1 MQLLLFT
8 RASGN
13 ELSDKWLFRHWR
25 VSSSSTKPRLQIAIR
40 KILAFLLP
48 IIAITADLCAQLP
61 IDNGFTTRAQPVDW
75 LIKPIPQKA
84 DIYLSQDRKQIVLFN
99 GLVRRAFVLS
109 PTVACVDFRNLSNDQ
124 QLLRAVKPE
133 AKITVNGR
141 EYLIGGLSGQTENGY
156 LLPEWI
162 SKMKVLSEDFQYINY
177 TVEALTPYIQW
188 KSKTWTSNNQQP
200 TGKVLVFHYA
210 GRSPAVLG
218 IGVSI
223 RYELYDGL
231 PLIVKSLVVSNGRDT
246 SIKIDKVVNEVVGLV
261 EEESAVEGNER
272 TMRKQHGIYVE
283 TNFAYNNSMRYELSD
298 QTTHWLQDTAYT
310 SQVNYALRTPVQLEV
325 YPEHAPGVTIKN
337 GESFHSVRTA
347 ELLID
352 TYDRE
357 RRGLMIRRMYRTL
370 APWTTQNPIFMHLVS
385 KKDDEVR
392 TAIDQCAA
400 TGYEALILSF
410 GSHCQMEDT
419 SALNVAHWKQ
429 LADYAHSK
437 GVQIGSYALFS
448 SRRISDSDDVID
460 PATGKP
466 GGAYFGGHA
475 PCFGSKWGLAFR
487 DKIKYFITNTGFDIW
502 ENDGP
507 YVGDLCA
514 STTHPGHEGLDD
526 SRWKQMEIQKE
537 LYRWCNEHGVYI
549 NAPDWYHLDG
559 THKSALGYREV
570 NFSLPREQQMI
581 LNRQNIFDGT
591 WEKSSSMSWGFV
603 PLTRYQ
609 GGGPEAVLEP
619 LHEHL
624 NAYRQLM
631 MQYYGSGVQACY
643 RGPRLYDTDETRRVV
658 SETIAWYKKHRDI
671 LNADLIHLRRADGR
685 DWDGWLMASTT
696 SNERGLIMLF
706 NPLKE
711 RITRRVRVPLYYA
724 GLSDSAEITAP
735 DGRKQTL
742 KLNRAFEIDL
752 DVTIA
757 PESYWWGVI
766 GSNSR

>member
-1 MQLLLFT
+1 M
-8 RASGN
+8 SIN
-13 ELSDKWLFRHWR
+13 
-25 VSSSSTKPRLQIAIR
+25 
-40 KILAFLLP
+40 KILALLFVLVST
-48 IIAITADLCAQLP
+48 IAPRLRAQLP
-61 IDNGFTTRAQPVDW
+61 IDNGLTTRPQPTDW
-75 LIKPIPQKA
+75 LVNPVAQKA
-84 DIYLSQDRKQIVLFN
+84 EVYLSSDSKQIILYN
-99 GLVRRAFVLS
+99 GLVRRAFVIS
-109 PTVACVDFRNLSNDQ
+109 PAVACFDFRNLSSGQ

-133 AKITVNGR
+133 AKITLDGKQ
-141 EYLIGGLSGQTENGY
+141 YFIGGLKGQPENGY
-156 LLPEWI
+156 LLPEWM
-162 SKMKVLSEDFQYINY
+162 SKMEPLSADFQYVNY
-177 TVEALTPYIQW
+177 SVDVLKPYIQW
-188 KSKTWTSNNQQP
+188 KSKTWSSNKHQP
-200 TGKVLVFHYA
+200 TGKVLTFHYE
-210 GRSPAVLG
+210 GKSSAVQ
-218 IGVSI
+218 GVHVAI
-223 RYELYDGL
+223 QYELYDAL
-231 PLIVKSLVVSNGRDT
+231 PLIIKSLRLTNSRDAGV
-246 SIKIDKVVNEVVGLV
+246 KINEVVNEVLGLV

-298 QTTHWLQDTAYT
+298 QFTQWLQDTTYT
-310 SQVNYALRTPVQLEV
+310 SQVNYALHTPAQLEIN
-325 YPEHAPGVTIKN
+325 PQHGPGVSVKR
-337 GESFHSVRTA
+337 GDVFESVRTA
-347 ELLID
+347 ELLLD

-385 KKDDEVR
+385 KNDDEVR

-419 SALNVAHWKQ
+419 TALNVAKWKQ
-429 LADYAHSK
+429 LADYAHSR
-437 GVQIGSYALFS
+437 GIQIGSYALFS
-448 SRRISDSDDVID
+448 SRRISDADDVVD
-460 PATGKP
+460 PTTGKP

-514 STTHPGHEGLDD
+514 STTHPGHVGLED

-591 WEKSSSMSWGFV
+591 WEKTSSMSWGFV
-603 PLTRYQ
+603 PLTKYQ

-619 LHEHL
+619 LHEHID
-624 NAYRQLM
+624 AYRQLM

-643 RGPRLYDTDETRRVV
+643 RGPRLYDTDETKRVV
-658 SETIAWYKKHRDI
+658 TETIAWYKKHRDI

-685 DWDGWLMASTT
+685 DWDGWVMVSPSA
-696 SNERGLIMLF
+696 NERGLIMLF

-711 RITRRVRVPLYYA
+711 KITRRVRIPLYYA
-724 GLSDSAEITAP
+724 GLTESAEITSL
-735 DGRKQTL
+735 DGKKQTT
-742 KLNRAFEIDL
+742 KLNRAYEIEVE
-752 DVTIA
+752 VTI
-757 PESYWWGVI
+757 PSESYWWGAV